1 MVHLG
6 VIYYE
11 YTYYI
16 CFNTLEDKSF
26 LLHETC
32 LINPLEAVNFDDK
45 SQLLFVRDLHSTISN
60 EEIFLQDFLVIC
72 KKILNKCLWYTPF
85 TVVCSNLQ
93 PDNSYEVF
101 IEMNQSFTDWWRGL
115 DVIWYKVVL
124 N

>member
-45 SQLLFVRDLHSTISN
+45 SQLLLVRDLHLLSVTKKYFFK
-60 EEIFLQDFLVIC
+60 IF
-72 KKILNKCLWYTPF
+72 
-85 TVVCSNLQ
+85 
-93 PDNSYEVF
+93 
-101 IEMNQSFTDWWRGL
+101 
-115 DVIWYKVVL
+115 
-124 N
+124 